1 MSRHENTEHTSLENM
16 LNFLFITII
25 KPIVI
30 KNMPCHAHVHAH
42 VKKAWCHKTMPCHA
56 HVHAHVKKAWCHKK
70 ALVPHKNMPCH
81 AYVHVHETVK
91 NMHYC

>member
-30 KNMPCHAHVHAH
+30 KNMPCHAHVHVH
-42 VKKAWCHKTMPCHA
+42 V
-56 HVHAHVKKAWCHKK
+56 
-70 ALVPHKNMPCH
+70 KNMPQEH
-81 AYVHVHETVK
+81 FEEPFSVVQAKINLNSDLRASSSPMEDKSLISWMMTGT
-91 NMHYC
+91 